1 MEVSVLNKAKKIK
14 QPLSKKMILHKIRY
28 RIFGYNILSGLASR
42 IVSYVLLISIS
53 YVFLFPLL
61 KMLSTSTMSPNDI
74 INPEVDWIPEKLS
87 FGNFI
92 AAYHVLQM
100 PKTLFNS
107 IWYSS
112 VLAAFQTIVSALT
125 GFAFA
130 RYEFKLKK
138 FWFTMVLLSFIIPL
152 PVVLIPRIIIFV
164 SIQSSTGIQLIGTI
178 IPQLVMAF
186 FGQGVNSAILILI
199 FYNFFRL
206 IPPALDEA
214 AHIDG
219 ASAFQVFWHIIVKL
233 SVPSIVTVFLFA
245 FVWNWNETYTTS
257 TFLRGAIKLLPIQLS
272 AFENVFA
279 DLAPSIPGQANV
291 NRINEAYKMAATL
304 ISMVPLLITYVFAQ
318 RQFIEGIENT
328 GFKE

>member
-1 MEVSVLNKAKKIK
+1 MSVSNKYKAKKIK

-28 RIFGYNILSGLASR
+28 KIFGYNILTGLASK
-42 IVSYVLLISIS
+42 IVTYTILISIS

-61 KMLSTSTMSPNDI
+61 KMISTSTMSPNDI
-74 INPEVDWIPEKLS
+74 INPEVDWIPENLS
-87 FGNFI
+87 FSNFKT
-92 AAYHVLQM
+92 AYIVLGM

-107 IWYSS
+107 IWYSG
-112 VLAAFQTIVSALT
+112 VLAIFQTVVSALT

-138 FWFTMVLLSFIIPL
+138 FWFSMVLLSFIIPL
-152 PVVLIPRIIIFV
+152 PVVLIPRIMIFTSV
-164 SIQSSTGIQLIGTI
+164 QSSTGLQLIGTI
-178 IPQLVMAF
+178 IPQLVMAL

-199 FYNFFRL
+199 FYNFFKL

-233 SVPSIVTVFLFA
+233 SIPSIVTVFLFA

-272 AFENVFA
+272 VFENIFG
-279 DLAPSIPGQANV
+279 DLAPNIPGQANV

-304 ISMVPLLITYVFAQ
+304 ISMVPLLITYIFAQ
-318 RQFIEGIENT
+318 KQFIAGIENT
-328 GFKE
+328 GIK